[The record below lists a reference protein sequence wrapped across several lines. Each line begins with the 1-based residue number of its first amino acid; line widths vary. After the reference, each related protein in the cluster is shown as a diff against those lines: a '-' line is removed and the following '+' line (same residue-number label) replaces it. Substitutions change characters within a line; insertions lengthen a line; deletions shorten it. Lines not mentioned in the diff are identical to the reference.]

1 MSAPSRI
8 SLKNIKRAAFAS
20 HETHC
25 FEATVCLDGDRAC
38 KVENDG
44 KGGSDH
50 YYPYKGQSNESF
62 NIMIVKLREACA
74 DQIKIEDPET
84 YKQFVVKTV
93 SVTDGETGISESV
106 TLNNEINYGL
116 LSDTF
121 IEIVVC
127 NTLNTSLIKKDI
139 KRLMRAKVQ
148 LIEVSSGKI
157 YEIKS
162 KPLPETIERVK
173 KQYEPEYLVL
183 NTLSEEEQFYHWTK
197 TTEA

>member
-1 MSAPSRI
+1 MESRI
-8 SLKNIKRAAFAS
+8 SLKNIKHAAFAS

>member
-1 MSAPSRI
+1 MESRI
-8 SLKNIKRAAFAS
+8 SLKNIKHAAFAS

-62 NIMIVKLREACA
+62 DIMIVKLREACA

-84 YKQFVVKTV
+84 YEQFVVRKV
-93 SVTDGETGISESV
+93 NVTDGETGNSETV
-106 TLNNEINYGL
+106 TLRNEINYSL
-116 LSDTF
+116 LSDTC
-121 IEIVVC
+121 IEIVLC

>member
-1 MSAPSRI
+1 MESRI
-8 SLKNIKRAAFAS
+8 SLKNIKHAAFAS

-62 NIMIVKLREACA
+62 DIMIVKLREACA
-74 DQIKIEDPET
+74 DQLKIEDPET
-84 YKQFVVKTV
+84 YEQFVVRKV
-93 SVTDGETGISESV
+93 NVTDGETGNSETV
-106 TLNNEINYGL
+106 TLRNEINYSL
-116 LSDTF
+116 LSDTC
-121 IEIVVC
+121 IEIVLC

>member
-8 SLKNIKRAAFAS
+8 SLKNIKHAAFAS

-139 KRLMRAKVQ
+139 KRFMRAKVQ

>member
-8 SLKNIKRAAFAS
+8 SLKNIKHAAFAS

-74 DQIKIEDPET
+74 DQLKVEDPET
-84 YKQFVVKTV
+84 YEQFVVRKV
-93 SVTDGETGISESV
+93 NVTDGETGNSETV
-106 TLNNEINYGL
+106 TLRNEINYSL
-116 LSDTF
+116 LSDTC
-121 IEIVVC
+121 IEIVLC

-197 TTEA
+197 TTED

>member
-1 MSAPSRI
+1 
-8 SLKNIKRAAFAS
+8 
-20 HETHC
+20 
-25 FEATVCLDGDRAC
+25 
-38 KVENDG
+38 
-44 KGGSDH
+44 
-50 YYPYKGQSNESF
+50 
-62 NIMIVKLREACA
+62 MIVKLREACA

-84 YKQFVVKTV
+84 YEQFCPR
-93 SVTDGETGISESV
+93 SES
-106 TLNNEINYGL
+106 NEVDYSRLG
-116 LSDTF
+116 DTC

-162 KPLPETIERVK
+162 KPLKETLERVK

>member
-139 KRLMRAKVQ
+139 KRFMRAKVQ

>member
-1 MSAPSRI
+1 MESRI
-8 SLKNIKRAAFAS
+8 SLKNIKHAAFAS

-62 NIMIVKLREACA
+62 DIMIVKLREACA
-74 DQIKIEDPET
+74 DQIKVEDPET
-84 YKQFVVKTV
+84 YEQFVVRKV
-93 SVTDGETGISESV
+93 NVTDGETGNSETV
-106 TLNNEINYGL
+106 TLRNEINYSL
-116 LSDTF
+116 LSDTC
-121 IEIVVC
+121 IEIVLC

>member
-44 KGGSDH
+44 KGGADH

>member
-1 MSAPSRI
+1 MESRI
-8 SLKNIKRAAFAS
+8 SLKNIKHAAFAS

-74 DQIKIEDPET
+74 DQLKVEDPET
-84 YKQFVVKTV
+84 YEQFVVRKV
-93 SVTDGETGISESV
+93 NVTDGETGNSETV
-106 TLNNEINYGL
+106 TLRNEINYSL
-116 LSDTF
+116 LSDTC

>member
-1 MSAPSRI
+1 MESRI
-8 SLKNIKRAAFAS
+8 SLKNIKHAAFAS

-74 DQIKIEDPET
+74 DQLKVEDPET
-84 YKQFVVKTV
+84 YEQFVVRKV
-93 SVTDGETGISESV
+93 NVTDGETGNSETV
-106 TLNNEINYGL
+106 TLRNEINYSL
-116 LSDTF
+116 LSDTC

-197 TTEA
+197 TTED

>member
-1 MSAPSRI
+1 MESRI
-8 SLKNIKRAAFAS
+8 SLKNIKHAAFAS

-25 FEATVCLDGDRAC
+25 FEATVCLDGDRVC
-38 KVENDG
+38 KAENDG
-44 KGGSDH
+44 RGGSDH
-50 YYPYKGQSNESF
+50 YYPYKGQSCESF
-62 NIMIVKLREACA
+62 EIMIVKLREACA

-93 SVTDGETGISESV
+93 SVTDGETGISQSV

-116 LSDTF
+116 VSDTF

-162 KPLPETIERVK
+162 KPLPETLERVK

>member
-44 KGGSDH
+44 KGGADH

-139 KRLMRAKVQ
+139 KRFMRAKVQ

>member
-8 SLKNIKRAAFAS
+8 SLKNIKHAAFAS

-25 FEATVCLDGDRAC
+25 FEATVCLDGDRVC

-74 DQIKIEDPET
+74 DQLKVEDPET
-84 YKQFVVKTV
+84 YEQFVVRKV
-93 SVTDGETGISESV
+93 NVTDGETGNSETV
-106 TLNNEINYGL
+106 TLRNEINYNL
-116 LSDTF
+116 ASDTC

>member
-1 MSAPSRI
+1 MESRI
-8 SLKNIKRAAFAS
+8 SLKNIKHAAFAS

-62 NIMIVKLREACA
+62 DIMIVKLREACA

-93 SVTDGETGISESV
+93 SVTDGKTGISESV
-106 TLNNEINYGL
+106 ALNNEINYGL
-116 LSDTF
+116 VSDTF
-121 IEIVVC
+121 IEIVIC

>member
-1 MSAPSRI
+1 MESRI
-8 SLKNIKRAAFAS
+8 SLKNIKHAAFAS

-74 DQIKIEDPET
+74 DQIKVEDPET
-84 YKQFVVKTV
+84 YEQFVVRKV
-93 SVTDGETGISESV
+93 NVTDGETGNSETV
-106 TLNNEINYGL
+106 TLRNEINYSL
-116 LSDTF
+116 LSDTC
-121 IEIVVC
+121 IEIVLC

-162 KPLPETIERVK
+162 KPLPETLERVK

>member
-1 MSAPSRI
+1 MESRI
-8 SLKNIKRAAFAS
+8 SLKNIKHAAFAS

-44 KGGSDH
+44 KGGADH

-74 DQIKIEDPET
+74 DQLKVEDPET
-84 YKQFVVKTV
+84 YEQFVVKTV

>member
-1 MSAPSRI
+1 MESRI
-8 SLKNIKRAAFAS
+8 SLKNIKHAAFAS

-74 DQIKIEDPET
+74 DQIKVEDPET
-84 YKQFVVKTV
+84 YEQFVVRKV
-93 SVTDGETGISESV
+93 NVTDGETGNSETV
-106 TLNNEINYGL
+106 TLRNEINYSL
-116 LSDTF
+116 LSDTC
-121 IEIVVC
+121 IEIVLC

>member
-44 KGGSDH
+44 KGGADH

-74 DQIKIEDPET
+74 DQLKVEDPET
-84 YKQFVVKTV
+84 YEQFCPR
-93 SVTDGETGISESV
+93 SES
-106 TLNNEINYGL
+106 NEVDYSRLG
-116 LSDTF
+116 DTC

>member
-1 MSAPSRI
+1 MESRI
-8 SLKNIKRAAFAS
+8 SLKNIKHAAFAS

-74 DQIKIEDPET
+74 DQLKVEDPET
-84 YKQFVVKTV
+84 YEQFVVRKV
-93 SVTDGETGISESV
+93 NVTDGETGNSETV
-106 TLNNEINYGL
+106 TLRNEINYSL
-116 LSDTF
+116 LSDTC
-121 IEIVVC
+121 IEIVLC

-197 TTEA
+197 TTED

>member
-1 MSAPSRI
+1 
-8 SLKNIKRAAFAS
+8 
-20 HETHC
+20 
-25 FEATVCLDGDRAC
+25 
-38 KVENDG
+38 
-44 KGGSDH
+44 
-50 YYPYKGQSNESF
+50 
-62 NIMIVKLREACA
+62 MIVKLREACA
-74 DQIKIEDPET
+74 DQLKVEDPET
-84 YKQFVVKTV
+84 YEQFVVRKV
-93 SVTDGETGISESV
+93 NVTDGETGNSETV
-106 TLNNEINYGL
+106 TLRNEINYSL
-116 LSDTF
+116 LSDTC
-121 IEIVVC
+121 IEIVLC

-197 TTEA
+197 TTED

>member
-8 SLKNIKRAAFAS
+8 SLKNIKHAAFAS

-44 KGGSDH
+44 KGGADH

-139 KRLMRAKVQ
+139 KRFMRAKVQ

>member
-1 MSAPSRI
+1 MESRI
-8 SLKNIKRAAFAS
+8 SLKNIKYAAFAS

-74 DQIKIEDPET
+74 DQIKVEDPET
-84 YKQFVVKTV
+84 YEQFVVRKV
-93 SVTDGETGISESV
+93 NVTDGETGNSETV
-106 TLNNEINYGL
+106 TLRNEINYSL
-116 LSDTF
+116 LSDTC
-121 IEIVVC
+121 IEIVLC